1 MKNVYYH
8 NDELF
13 QEYDVRV
20 YKRQAGDANWPSVP
34 HSHEYMQLYYVVQG
48 ECYHLVENGSYH
60 MREGCVLMVPPNVE
74 HCVQNPSS
82 DCIVYAC
89 EFPVEILLWRKNN
102 NNRATKEK
110 KIFKCAYVESLEAV
124 IRKTRPCYIPSKA
137 CQASIVYSF
146 EKIFNALEKRLDFY
160 ELEIKAE
167 TFLLLVNIY
176 RDYNKVQTSV
186 GESYQED
193 IKKAV
198 QYINEHF
205 RERLYI
211 KTVAN
216 EASMSE
222 SYFFYFFK
230 EIMGCTF
237 TSYVNSIRIKTA
249 KELLETTDET
259 VVTIATNVGCDN
271 VTYFNKVF
279 KAQTG
284 VSPSEYRKLRVKK

>member
-1 MKNVYYH
+1 MKNIYY
-8 NDELF
+8 NNVDLF
-13 QEYDVRV
+13 QENDVRV
-20 YKRQAGDANWPSVP
+20 YKREAGDVNWPDVL
-34 HSHEYMQLYYVVQG
+34 HSHEYMQLYYVLRG
-48 ECYHLVENGSYH
+48 ECYHLVEKGSYH
-60 MREGCVLMVPPNVE
+60 MTQGCVLMVPPNVE

-82 DCIVYAC
+82 DCIIYGC
-89 EFPVEILLWRKNN
+89 EFPVEILLWGKSD
-102 NNRATKEK
+102 NRAANEK
-110 KIFKCAYVESLEAV
+110 TIFKCAYVESLEAV
-124 IRKTRPCYIPSKA
+124 IRKIRPCYIPSKA

-146 EKIFNALEKRLDFY
+146 EKIFNALEKKLDFY

-176 RDYNKVQTSV
+176 RDYNKVQASV
-186 GESYQED
+186 GETYQED

-205 RERLYI
+205 TERLYI

-222 SYFFYFFK
+222 SYFFYFFR

-237 TSYVNSIRIKTA
+237 TSYVNTVRIKKA
-249 KELLETTDET
+249 KELLEKTNET
-259 VVTIATNVGCDN
+259 VVVIAGNVGFDN

-279 KAQTG
+279 KAQVG